1 MGRPPVIAAGKKI
14 RVVLGV
20 LAGEVS
26 VSEAAR

>member
-1 MGRPPVIAAGKKI
+1 MGRPPVIAAEKKI

-26 VSEAAR
+26 V